1 MHEQVR
7 GFTEETDKSYLDMR
21 QKKLE
26 NIIFCFDLQR
36 ESEAI
41 SMECFR
47 NGPRAYEIL
56 ILP

>member
-1 MHEQVR
+1 
-7 GFTEETDKSYLDMR
+7 MR
-21 QKKLE
+21 QKKKLE
-26 NIIFCFDLQR
+26 NIIFCFDWQR

-47 NGPRAYEIL
+47 NDPRPWEIL

>member
-7 GFTEETDKSYLDMR
+7 SFTEEIGKGYLDMR

-26 NIIFCFDLQR
+26 NIIFCFDWQR

-47 NGPRAYEIL
+47 NGARA
-56 ILP
+56 

>member
-7 GFTEETDKSYLDMR
+7 GFTEEIGKGYLDMR

-26 NIIFCFDLQR
+26 NIIFCFDWQR

-47 NGPRAYEIL
+47 NGARA
-56 ILP
+56 